1 MSDAQTAN
9 LISYLDEYCFGTVW
23 NSVHEESRV
32 NLVLNPLHDRL
43 QTSSTQFR
51 RVMMTLPVLGVS
63 YMTYYFAY
71 TLVQELIPLPVNVW
85 VNSQDVL
92 NKNQLWVSI
101 YDVNGR
107 VMPMAHVWMIRP
119 QYSTDVIVI
128 VDKGAMLKCA
138 SNGLSTSLYL
148 TIFKGVSSARPMQ
161 SWSFNPTG
169 AVTLKAQLQVIA
181 QTLSSAVLQN
191 TAGTILTVN
200 GYEYAPTQ
208 SPVIAA
214 GDYVDILLDQNVVTA
229 YSTVIDLV
237 PGGYQSSLY
246 NGVREIIHCPK
257 LQNPSQ
263 QVWTHNSATLYVRDV
278 ASGRGVLLHRTSPVS
293 VKQITHN
300 DISID
305 RTVLNALI
313 AGLGSS
319 QVSVVTRQRAMTTPN
334 ILMDD
339 AYYLADLYLCDD
351 ATIIQLLRG
360 AGDATLGFWQ
370 ASQLE
375 QSSYIGL
382 MFSDEYILDASRL
395 SLFITALGYY
405 NIGTILCHNL
415 RRTLYQGEVVI
426 VDKPYIYQGAAVTVL
441 AYKNG
446 RKLPQAG
453 VLSYLVSSRKIAI
466 DLSES
471 LYVHTGDAIEICLL
485 EGGALNP
492 VRFTPT
498 STNPSITLSY
508 QDLVAY
514 RELPQATAQ
523 VGYKRQSLVAYSEIV
538 AGSRTFAIYTNAD
551 GSYAVTFYPALYGVT
566 VLLQPGTFMHTT
578 STTID
583 TMLSNNQP
591 LVLPVSALAS
601 DGTMVP
607 VLSYGSSEVY
617 VNGYRLV
624 ETIDYAL
631 QPLSDGNGVYL
642 LDVVIANQNFLNLQ
656 KAGNTVDIFIYSG
669 ERVSTDIGYAVQNIL
684 PRQSR
689 VTLWYSDLARS
700 SVEGVLAFN
709 LEDYGVYMVSPTP
722 VKDGAVFE
730 LSVTYPRTLLDVL
743 SNYSPVAD
751 QQRLALIDTYLD
763 RTVPVPPA
771 VIPITQQHALYS
783 PYILAI
789 AGDIV
794 NHSFIAV
801 NDPDDQAF
809 LRQFSPYAYLQSR
822 DPTLSQN
829 NAVDRRFISIA
840 AAYSELAVTS
850 PANAI
855 IIQRLIS
862 MVLLTTNAALGDVLI

>member
-1 MSDAQTAN
+1 MSDTQTAN

-32 NLVLNPLHDRL
+32 NLALSPLHDRL

-71 TLVQELIPLPVNVW
+71 TLVQELIPLPINVW

-92 NKNQLWVSI
+92 NKSQLWISI
-101 YDVNGR
+101 YDANGR
-107 VMPMAHVWMIRP
+107 VIPMDRVWMIRP

-128 VDKGAMLKCA
+128 VEKGAMIACA
-138 SNGLSTSLYL
+138 SNGLSTALYL
-148 TIFKGVSSARPMQ
+148 TIFKGVSAARPMQ
-161 SWSFNPTG
+161 AWSFNPTNG
-169 AVTLKAQLQVIA
+169 TTLKSQLQTIA
-181 QTLSSAVLQN
+181 QTLSSALLQN

-200 GYEYAPTQ
+200 GYEYDPTQ
-208 SPVIAA
+208 SPAIKT
-214 GDYVDILLDQNVVTA
+214 GDYVDILLDLNVVTV

-257 LQNPSQ
+257 LQNPNQ
-263 QVWTHNSATLYVRDV
+263 QIWTHNSATLHVRDV

-300 DISID
+300 DISVD

-319 QVSVVTRQRAMTTPN
+319 QVTVVTRQRAMAVPN

-382 MFSDEYILDASRL
+382 MFSDAYILDASRL

-405 NIGTILCHNL
+405 NTGTVLCHNL
-415 RRTLYQGEVVI
+415 YQTIYQGAVFAIE
-426 VDKPYIYQGAAVTVL
+426 KPYIYQGAAVTAL

-446 RKLPQAG
+446 RKLPQSG
-453 VLSYLVSSRKIAI
+453 VNAYPISSRKLAI

-471 LYVHTGDAIEICLL
+471 LYVRKGDAIEVCLL
-485 EGGALNP
+485 EGGSLNP
-492 VRFTPT
+492 IRFTPT
-498 STNPSITLSY
+498 LTSPSVTVSY
-508 QDLVAY
+508 LDLVVY
-514 RELPQATAQ
+514 CEVPQTTAQ
-523 VGYKRQSLVAYSEIV
+523 IGYKRQSLVAYTEIV
-538 AGSRTFAIYTNAD
+538 VGSRTFAVYTNTD
-551 GSYAVTFYPALYGVT
+551 GSYEITFYPSLYGVT

-578 STTID
+578 STVID
-583 TMLSNNQP
+583 TMIANDQP
-591 LVLPVSALAS
+591 LVLPVSTLAS
-601 DGTMVP
+601 DGTTVP

-617 VNGYRLV
+617 VNGYHLV
-624 ETIDYAL
+624 EDIDYAL
-631 QPLSDGNGVYL
+631 QPLSDNAGVYL
-642 LDVVIANQNFLNLQ
+642 LDVIIANKNFLNLQ
-656 KAGNTVDIFIYSG
+656 KNGNTVDIFVYSG
-669 ERVSTDIGYAVQNIL
+669 ERVSTDLGYAVQNIL

-689 VTLWYSDLARS
+689 VTLWYSGLARS
-700 SVEGVLAFN
+700 SVEGVLAFS
-709 LEDYGVYMVSPTP
+709 LTDDGVYMVSPTAI
-722 VKDGAVFE
+722 KDGSVFE
-730 LSVTYPRTLLDVL
+730 LSVTYPRALLDVL
-743 SNYSPVAD
+743 SAYSPVAD

-763 RTVPVPPA
+763 RTVPAPPA

-789 AGDIV
+789 ANDIV
-794 NHSFIAV
+794 NHGFIAV

-829 NAVDRRFISIA
+829 NAVDRRFVSIA
-840 AAYSELAVTS
+840 AAYSELPITS

-862 MVLLTTNAALGDVLI
+862 LILLTTNAALGDVLI